1 MKLATVLYE
10 GQERVG
16 VITGDHISF
25 VNVQGGMLGL
35 IQQGAD
41 GPERMLRGLE
51 LRNENTAPANM
62 DKVALDAVQLV
73 PPIRNPSKIICIG
86 LNYGDYA
93 RAGNI
98 TPPVRPLCFSKFP
111 SSLVGMDGEITWS
124 ESLATQVDYEA
135 ELVAV
140 IGKTARHVSKEHA
153 LDYVFGYTC
162 GNDISARDLQNSDGQ
177 WVRSKSLDTFAPL
190 GPWVVTADEIA
201 DPQALSIRCLVNNVP
216 VQDSSTREMIFGV
229 AALIEFLSQSFTLL
243 PGDLVFTG
251 TPAGVGVFRTPPLYL
266 SNRDRVTVEI
276 ERIGRLSNPCR
287 TVAVEPLNE

>member
-16 VITGDHISF
+16 VVAGDHISF
-25 VNVQGGMLGL
+25 VNAQGGMLGL
-35 IQQGAD
+35 IQAGAQGMAQ
-41 GPERMLRGLE
+41 
-51 LRNENTAPANM
+51 ANAANG
-62 DKVALDAVQLV
+62 DRVSLDAVQLV

-98 TPPVRPLCFSKFP
+98 TPPARPLCFSKFP
-111 SSLVGMDGEITWS
+111 SSLVGMNGEIVWA

-140 IGKTARHVSKEHA
+140 IGKTARYVRKENA
-153 LDYVFGYTC
+153 LDYIFGYTC

-190 GPWVVTADEIA
+190 GPWIVTADEIA
-201 DPQALSIRCLVNNVP
+201 DPQALSIRCLVNDVP

-251 TPAGVGVFRTPPLYL
+251 TPAGVGVFRNPPLYL
-266 SNRDRVTVEI
+266 GNGDRVAVEI
-276 ERIGRLSNPCR
+276 ERIGRLTNECR
-287 TVAVEPLNE
+287 TSATT